1 MRINLPQVPQVAEWV
16 EMVSNLAYTFKAPS
30 PAGWQLPIPTPSHGL
45 QGSTGCPGQAGQPR
59 WGPQAPGNSGLR
71 RKRWNAP
78 KTPAQWGTERRSS
91 CRPARP
97 TRQLF
102 LSGGGGSCWELPA
115 GGLGLSGSH
124 SNQTTIPD
132 HFPAAASEEVGGNTA
147 YRLLGPPSTREQ
159 RGRDRTGRGCA
170 WPGVGGPLGFSHWTT
185 EMNPSRHKMSLYPR
199 ERGWAPS
206 LWMDCG
212 KSQPGV
218 QGKMGGNPRASLL
231 LPLIGE

>member
-1 MRINLPQVPQVAEWV
+1 
-16 EMVSNLAYTFKAPS
+16 MVSNPACTFKAPS
-30 PAGWQLPIPTPSHGL
+30 PAGWQPPTPHPLPWPARQHRLPWACGVAKVGTA
-45 QGSTGCPGQAGQPR
+45 GSR
-59 WGPQAPGNSGLR
+59 ELRLR
-71 RKRWNAP
+71 RTRWNAP